1 MTRETTKGVQLAS
14 GETGSSFL
22 HRVLRETVGQFR
34 GELGDA
40 GLPERAA
47 AFKDTFGD
55 AVTRFEAARIASPRR
70 VEIARHLDSLTRA
83 AMAFDGA
90 PLDEALQEAVPAPS
104 LQVHEGSAKGWE
116 LEVPLDGAV
125 YRGRH
130 VQEAFDAL
138 LEAHHL
144 TRAAHAALSWLL
156 RYTGGTL
163 DLTGHRFALLGA
175 AAELSPAELLLKA
188 GATVRWLDVKPP
200 AVSLGRLH
208 TTMGGDDVLHEPR
221 KVVAALKA
229 FASEGPAHVGLFAY
243 APGAGREL
251 RLAAAMDA
259 IVRAAG
265 PSVVKSV
272 SLYVSPTSPGELQPE
287 DVAVADARARA
298 PTWWQRGFTV
308 AGALKGPGRSGTGSA
323 AVARGPISLQGAAY
337 QAAQY
342 LTKLIAS
349 EVLAVDGLGGAPL
362 TVSANVAGI
371 TETRSLSHPL
381 FQLAFKGAPAFGVRI
396 FRPETT
402 RALSGMLLVHD
413 LLNPDAPG
421 AASTVVPGQEA
432 SKARALRSQQL
443 HGGAYDLPWQFESAV
458 RTAAVIGL
466 STRPDVL
473 FRRARAG

>member
-22 HRVLRETVGQFR
+22 HRVLRETVGQFT

-40 GLPERAA
+40 GLPDSGKT
-47 AFKDTFGD
+47 FKDTFGD
-55 AVTRFEAARIASPRR
+55 ALTRFEAARVASVRR
-70 VEIARHLDSLTRA
+70 VEIARYLDGLTRA
-83 AMAFDGA
+83 AMSLDGV
-90 PLDEALQEAVPAPS
+90 PLDEALKQALPAPS
-104 LQVHEGSAKGWE
+104 VQVHEGSSRGWE

-125 YRGRH
+125 YRGRN
-130 VQEAFDAL
+130 VQTAL
-138 LEAHHL
+138 DRLLDAHHL
-144 TRAAHAALSWLL
+144 TRAAHQALSWLVT
-156 RYTGGTL
+156 RTGGTL
-163 DLTGHRFALLGA
+163 ELTGERFALIGA
-175 AAELSPAELLLKA
+175 AAELSPVTMLLEA

-200 AVSLGRLH
+200 ATFSGRLH

-229 FASEGPAHVGLFAY
+229 FAAEGPVHVGLFAY

-265 PSVVKSV
+265 PQVVKSV
-272 SLYVSPTSPGELQPE
+272 SLYVSPTSPGEVQPE
-287 DVAVADARARA
+287 DLAVAEARAKA
-298 PTWWQRGFTV
+298 PAWWQRGLSG
-308 AGALKGPGRSGTGSA
+308 AGVLKGPGSYGAGNA
-323 AVARGPISLQGAAY
+323 AVARGPIALQGAAY

-349 EVLAVDGLGGAPL
+349 EVLAVDGLAGVPV

-381 FQLAFKGAPAFGVRI
+381 FQIAFQGAPAFGVRI

-402 RALSGMLLVHD
+402 RALSGLLMLHD
-413 LLNPDAPG
+413 LLNPEAPG
-421 AASTVVPGQEA
+421 AARPTVAGQEA
-432 SKARALRSQQL
+432 SKARALRSQQI

-458 RTAAVIGL
+458 RAGAVVGL
-466 STRPDVL
+466 GKRPDLL
-473 FRRARAG
+473 FRRARP

>member
-1 MTRETTKGVQLAS
+1 MTRETTQGVQLAS
-14 GETGSSFL
+14 SETGSSFL
-22 HRVLRETVGQFR
+22 HRVLQQTAQHFPT
-34 GELGDA
+34 ELA
-40 GLPERAA
+40 SSALPESGK
-47 AFKDTFGD
+47 AFRDTFGD
-55 AVTRFEAARIASPRR
+55 AVTRFEAARVASPRR
-70 VEIARHLDSLTRA
+70 VEIARHLDGLTRA
-83 AMAFDGA
+83 AVSLDGV
-90 PLDEALQEAVPAPS
+90 PLDAALQSPVPAPS
-104 LQVHEGSAKGWE
+104 VQVHDGTTKGWE

-130 VQEAFDAL
+130 VQEAIDRL
-138 LEAHHL
+138 MGAHHL
-144 TRAAHAALSWLL
+144 TKAAHAALSWLVE
-156 RYTGGTL
+156 RTGGRL
-163 DLTGHRFALLGA
+163 DLSGHRFALIGA
-175 AAELSPAELLLKA
+175 AAELSPVELLLQA

-200 AVSLGRLH
+200 TTFSGRLH

-229 FASEGPAHVGLFAY
+229 FASEGPVHVGLFAY

-272 SLYVSPTSPGELQPE
+272 SLYVSPTSPGEMQPE
-287 DVAVADARARA
+287 DVAVAQARARA
-298 PTWWQRGFTV
+298 PAWWQRGFSV
-308 AGALKGPGRSGTGSA
+308 ASALKGPGNYGGGA
-323 AVARGPISLQGAAY
+323 VAVARGPISLQGAAY

-349 EVLAVDGLGGAPL
+349 EVLAVDGLGGVPV

-381 FQLAFKGAPAFGVRI
+381 FQIAFKGAPAFGVRI

-413 LLNPDAPG
+413 LLNPEAPG
-421 AASTVVPGQEA
+421 AATSVVSGQEA
-432 SKARALRSQQL
+432 SKARALRSQQI

-458 RTAAVIGL
+458 RTAAVVGL
-466 STRPDVL
+466 GKRPDLL
-473 FRRARAG
+473 FRRAR